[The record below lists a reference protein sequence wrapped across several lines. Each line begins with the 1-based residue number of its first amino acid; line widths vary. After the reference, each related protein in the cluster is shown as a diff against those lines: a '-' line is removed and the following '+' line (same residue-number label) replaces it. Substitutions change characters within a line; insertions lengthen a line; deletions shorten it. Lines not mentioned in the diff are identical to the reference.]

1 MATRHW
7 LPSLWNDERRS
18 EPLGQLHRE
27 IDRMIDEFLGSGRPA
42 TAGNG
47 GIVMAPRMDMAET
60 DDSIEITAELPGV
73 DEKDLDVSVEG
84 DVLTIKGEKKSES
97 EEKKKDY
104 HVVERS
110 YGSFRRS
117 IRLPGVV
124 DPEKVKAAFEK
135 GVLKVTLPK
144 PQEAKQNRRRIE
156 VKSAT

>member
-1 MATRHW
+1 MTNAGA
-7 LPSLWNDERRS
+7 SRS
-18 EPLGQLHRE
+18 ASCIAKSTGCSMNSWVQAGL
-27 IDRMIDEFLGSGRPA
+27 RPPA
-42 TAGNG
+42 NG

-84 DVLTIKGEKKSES
+84 DVLVIKGEKKSES

-124 DPEKVKAAFEK
+124 DPEKVKAAFDK
-135 GVLKVTLPK
+135 GVLRVTLPK

>member
-7 LPSLWNDERRS
+7 LPSLWNDERR
-18 EPLGQLHRE
+18 PLGQLHRE
-27 IDRMIDEFLGSGRPA
+27 IDRMFDEFLGSGQPA
-42 TAGNG
+42 TPGSG

-73 DEKDLDVSVEG
+73 DEKDLDVTVEG

-97 EEKKKDY
+97 EKKKKDY
-104 HVVERS
+104 HLIERS

-117 IRLPGVV
+117 IRLPGIV
-124 DPEKVKAAFEK
+124 DPDKVKASFEK

-144 PQEAKQNRRRIE
+144 PEEAKQNRRRID
-156 VKSAT
+156 VKSAA

>member
-18 EPLGQLHRE
+18 EPLGRLHRE
-27 IDRMIDEFLGSGRPA
+27 IDRMFSEFLGSARPA
-42 TAGNG
+42 TAADD

-84 DVLTIKGEKKSES
+84 DVLVIKGEKKSES

-117 IRLPGVV
+117 IRLPGAV
-124 DPEKVKAAFEK
+124 DPEKVKAAFDK
-135 GVLKVTLPK
+135 GVLRVTLPK
-144 PQEAKQNRRRIE
+144 PEEAKQNRRRIE
-156 VKSAT
+156 VKSST

>member
-7 LPSLWNDERRS
+7 LPSLWNDERHS

-27 IDRMIDEFLGSGRPA
+27 IDRMFDEFLGSGRPA
-42 TAGNG
+42 AAANG

-84 DVLTIKGEKKSES
+84 DVLVIKGEKKSES
-97 EEKKKDY
+97 EEKNKDY

-124 DPEKVKAAFEK
+124 DADKVKAAFEK
-135 GVLKVTLPK
+135 GVLKITLPK
-144 PQEAKQNRRRIE
+144 PPEAKQNRRRIK
-156 VKSAT
+156 VKPAK

>member
-7 LPSLWNDERRS
+7 LPSLWSEERRS

-27 IDRMIDEFLGSGRPA
+27 IDRMFDEFIGSDRSV
-42 TAGNG
+42 TAGEG

-117 IRLPGVV
+117 IRLPGAV
-124 DPEKVKAAFEK
+124 DPEKVGAVFEK
-135 GVLKVTLPK
+135 GVLRVTLPK
-144 PQEAKQNRRRIE
+144 PEEAKQKRRRIE
-156 VKSAT
+156 VKSAA